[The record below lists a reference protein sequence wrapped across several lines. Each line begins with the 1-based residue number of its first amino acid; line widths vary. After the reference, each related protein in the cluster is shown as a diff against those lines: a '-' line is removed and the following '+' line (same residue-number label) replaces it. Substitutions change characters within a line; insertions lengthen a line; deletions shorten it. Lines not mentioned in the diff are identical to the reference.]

1 MPIFIFVYGSMTF
14 LKPTA
19 QVPER
24 FWQQVY
30 ITNILSLLFS
40 GLSLSLLGVL
50 YRDFGWTSTSPF
62 ILTLTFLFLGI
73 TLINKLGYY
82 KLGRFLF
89 CMLPVLSTMFLTV
102 YMKEMETQSYIVYF
116 DSRFIMLST
125 TILPAVVFRL
135 EEKGWL
141 WSAVSIIAF
150 CLLAFDPIHE
160 FFSVGYYQSGFEVP
174 SYTFINYVVGI
185 AFIVIL
191 SGVFLLR
198 SMAEKAELRLQEQ
211 NQALKNKQEEIEEQH
226 KELII
231 QKEAL
236 LYSSDR
242 LEEANRIIMRQ
253 KADLEQNNMLLLN
266 SVQRKS
272 DELSKTNEELVKRN
286 NDLMQFSYTLS
297 HNLRGPVARLLGLT
311 DMADRLP
318 VAEHESIR
326 TLIRKSAEDLDDVL
340 KDLGHILDIRNEI
353 YTIKESVS
361 LEQEWSR
368 AVRLLEDKVNGTVID
383 TNFGNSAM
391 VWGVK
396 AMFHSIFYNLLSNSL
411 KYQSTNRGLIVKLR
425 AVQQEDITHI
435 EFSDNGIGI
444 DLESHGKDMFKL
456 YKRFHPGVHGK
467 GVGLYLVRM
476 QVESMGG
483 SISVD
488 STPGAGTTFK
498 MSFRQEN

>member
-1 MPIFIFVYGSMTF
+1 MYGR
-14 LKPTA
+14 LPLLRPTA

-30 ITNILSLLFS
+30 ITNILSVLFT
-40 GLSLSLLGVL
+40 GLAIALVGVL
-50 YRDFGWTSTSPF
+50 YIDFGWTPTSPF
-62 ILTLTFLFLGI
+62 ILLVALLFVGI
-73 TLINKLGYY
+73 VIINQTGYFQ
-82 KLGRFLF
+82 LGRFMF
-89 CMLPVLSTMFLTV
+89 CLLPVLSTLFLTI
-102 YMKEMETQSYIVYF
+102 YMKRIEPQSYIVYF
-116 DSRFIMLST
+116 DSRFMILAT

-135 EEKGWL
+135 EETVWL
-141 WSAVSIIAF
+141 WTSIIVIAI
-150 CLLAFDPIHE
+150 CLLGFDPIHDL
-160 FFSVGYYQSGFEVP
+160 FSVGYYQVGFDVP
-174 SYTFINYVVGI
+174 SYSFLNYVVGV
-185 AFIVIL
+185 AFIVVL

-198 SMAEKAELRLQEQ
+198 SMTERAETQLQEQ
-211 NQALKNKQEEIEEQH
+211 NQALKNKQEEVEEQH

-236 LYSSDR
+236 LYSSER
-242 LEEANRIIMRQ
+242 LEEANRIINRQ

-272 DELSKTNEELVKRN
+272 DQLEKTNEELVKRN

-311 DMADRLP
+311 DMADKLP
-318 VAEHESIR
+318 ASEHEAIR
-326 TLIRKSAEDLDDVL
+326 SLIRKSAEDLDEVL

-361 LEQEWSR
+361 LENEWNR
-368 AVRLLEDKVNGTVID
+368 AVRLLEDKINGSVLETD
-383 TNFGNSAM
+383 FGNSTF

-396 AMFHSIFYNLLSNSL
+396 AMFHSIFYNLLSNAL

-425 AVQQEDITHI
+425 ANQLEDTTHI

-483 SISVD
+483 IISVD

-498 MSFRQEN
+498 MSFRKVSSTVKV

>member
-1 MPIFIFVYGSMTF
+1 VYGDPPL

-30 ITNILSLLFS
+30 ITNILSLLFT
-40 GLSLSLLGVL
+40 GLTLVLLGILVH
-50 YRDFGWTSTSPF
+50 DFGWTPTSPF
-62 ILTLTFLFLGI
+62 ILIIAILFLGI
-73 TLINKLGYY
+73 IVINRLGYY
-82 KLGRFLF
+82 KIGRLVF
-89 CMLPVLSTMFLTV
+89 CLTPVVATMFLTV
-102 YMKEMETQSYIVYF
+102 YMKIAEPQSYIVYF
-116 DSRFIMLST
+116 DSRFFLLSA
-125 TILPAVVFRL
+125 TILPAVVFKL
-135 EEKGWL
+135 EERVCL
-141 WSAVSIIAF
+141 WMSVITIAI
-150 CLLAFDPIHE
+150 CLLGFDWIHE
-160 FFSVGYYQSGFEVP
+160 QFDVGYYQMGFDVP
-174 SYTFINYVVGI
+174 SYTFINYVVTI
-185 AFIVIL
+185 SFIVIL

-198 SMAEKAELRLQEQ
+198 TLTEKAESRLQQQ
-211 NQALKNKQEEIEEQH
+211 NQALKNKQEEIEAQH

-236 LYSSDR
+236 LFSSER
-242 LEEANRIIMRQ
+242 LEEANRVITRQ
-253 KADLEQNNMLLLN
+253 KSDLEQNNMLLLN

-311 DMADRLP
+311 DMANKLP
-318 VAEHESIR
+318 AHEHEGIR
-326 TLIRKSAEDLDDVL
+326 NLIKKSAEDLDDVL
-340 KDLGHILDIRNEI
+340 KDLGRILDMRNEI
-353 YTIKESVS
+353 YTVKEAVS
-361 LEQEWSR
+361 LESEWNR
-368 AVRLLEDKVNGTVID
+368 AVRLLEDKINGTVID
-383 TNFGNSAM
+383 TNFGNSTF

-396 AMFHSIFYNLLSNSL
+396 AMFHSIFYNLLSNAL
-411 KYQSTNRGLIVKLR
+411 KYQSPNRGLIVRLH
-425 AVQQEDITHI
+425 ANQTNEATHI

-483 SISVD
+483 NISVD

-498 MSFRQEN
+498 MSFHKMNSNAKA

>member
-1 MPIFIFVYGSMTF
+1 VYGSLPL

-30 ITNILSLLFS
+30 ITNILSLLFA
-40 GLSLSLLGVL
+40 GLTLGLFGILML
-50 YRDFGWTSTSPF
+50 YFGWSVTSPF
-62 ILTLTFLFLGI
+62 ILIIVLLFLAV
-73 TLINKLGYY
+73 NPVNRMGYY
-82 KLGRFLF
+82 KTGRFLF
-89 CMLPVLSTMFLTV
+89 CLIPVASTMFLTI
-102 YMKEMETQSYIVYF
+102 YMKMQEPQSYIVYF
-116 DSRFIMLST
+116 DSRFFLLSA

-135 EEKGWL
+135 EERLWL
-141 WSAVSIIAF
+141 WMSIFTIAV
-150 CLLAFDPIHE
+150 CLLCFDPIHE
-160 FFSVGYYQSGFEVP
+160 FFSVGYYQMGFDVE
-174 SYTFINYVVGI
+174 SYPFMNYVVTI

-198 SMAEKAELRLQEQ
+198 AITERAEVKLQQQ
-211 NQALKNKQEEIEEQH
+211 NEALKIKQSEIEAQH

-236 LYSSDR
+236 LYSSER
-242 LEEANRIIMRQ
+242 LEDANRVIMRQ
-253 KADLEQNNMLLLN
+253 KSDLEQNNMLLLN

-311 DMADRLP
+311 DMTNKLP
-318 VAEHESIR
+318 VDEHEAIR
-326 TLIRKSAEDLDDVL
+326 SLIKKSAEDLDEVL
-340 KDLGHILDIRNEI
+340 KDLGRILDMRNEI
-353 YTIKESVS
+353 YTVKETVS
-361 LEQEWSR
+361 LESEWNR
-368 AVRLLEDKVNGTVID
+368 AVRLLEDKINGTVID
-383 TNFGNSAM
+383 ANFGNSTF

-396 AMFHSIFYNLLSNSL
+396 AMFHSIFYNLLSNAL
-411 KYQSTNRGLIVKLR
+411 KYQSPHRGLIVKLK
-425 AVQQEDITHI
+425 AIQSDDATNI

-483 SISVD
+483 NISVD

-498 MSFRQEN
+498 MIFRKMNSSVSA